1 MTSTLDEPRPSRAR
15 RLAGALGL
23 ATPFLLWA
31 VLVVLPVWLQAAHLC
46 FAHYDLGIYT
56 QALARLSLDDPNP
69 WLSARQVRIF
79 NDHFDPVLWLARP
92 LVGVLSP
99 MWAALVA
106 EALLVLLATAP
117 LLWLH
122 LRGTLDRASTA
133 LLCALLLLSPSAVD
147 AVMFPVHPTTWSMLP
162 LVLLGVAFHFRK
174 HALLLASLVL
184 LFACK
189 EEFPFA
195 GLMLAVALW
204 LRGDRRLAVG
214 VVALSLAWLG
224 FVYGVRPRWMGPSL
238 DYSGRLTQGLDEGLI
253 RYVAMRLA
261 PRHISRL
268 GTFLLLFIPVA
279 IWAWRERLRPQW
291 SWLLVVLPLLGIRF
305 LGMAWRHQYGAPLIA
320 VAVVA
325 LLPLVLARRPPAWVL
340 ALTSVLL
347 ITTNESNLRPL
358 VRTLASPSTHPPI
371 CPGDAGRLASVRR
384 AVDVLSTRPEGKALL
399 GGNLVT
405 PLVSRDEV
413 YAVGGPHPQGGY
425 VFDWV
430 LVEKPPRGDIYPVA
444 IQDMEALLARWR
456 AQEGIEVLI
465 DDPHVFLARGRF
477 SDAP

>member
-1 MTSTLDEPRPSRAR
+1 MTSTIDEPGPSRAR

-46 FAHYDLGIYT
+46 FAYYDLGIYT
-56 QALARLSLDDPNP
+56 HALARLSLEDPNP
-69 WLSARQVRIF
+69 WLSARQVHIF

-92 LVGVLSP
+92 LVSVLSP

-133 LLCALLLLSPSAVD
+133 LLCALLLLSPSAVG
-147 AVMFPVHPTTWSMLP
+147 AVMYPVHPTTWSMLP
-162 LVLLGVAFHFRK
+162 LVLLGVAFFLRK
-174 HALLLASLVL
+174 NVLLLASLLL

-204 LRGDRRLAVG
+204 LRGDRRLALG
-214 VVALSLAWLG
+214 VVALSVAWLG
-224 FVYGVRPRWMGPSL
+224 FVYGVRPRWMGPSV
-238 DYSGRLTQGLDEGLI
+238 DYSARLTQGLDEGLI
-253 RYVAMRLA
+253 RYVAVRLA
-261 PRHISRL
+261 PRHISRV
-268 GTFLLLFIPVA
+268 GTFALLFVPLA

-291 SWLLVVLPLLGIRF
+291 TWLLVLLPMLGIRF
-305 LGMAWRHQYGAPLIA
+305 LGMAWRHQYGAPLVA

-325 LLPLVLARRPPAWVL
+325 LLPLFLARRPPAWVL
-340 ALTSVLL
+340 VTTSLL
-347 ITTNESNLRPL
+347 LVSTNESNLRPL
-358 VRTLASPSTHPPI
+358 VRTLASPAAHPPR

-384 AVDVLSTRPEGKALL
+384 ALDVLSTHREGKVLL
-399 GGNLVT
+399 GSNLVT

-413 YAVGGPHPQGGY
+413 YSVGGPQPRGEWVY
-425 VFDWV
+425 DWV
-430 LVEKPPRGDIYPVA
+430 LVEKPPMGDTYPVSVEELQA
-444 IQDMEALLARWR
+444 HLARWR
-456 AQEGIEVLI
+456 AQEGAEILI
-465 DDPHVFLARGRF
+465 DDSHVFLARGRF
-477 SDAP
+477 TEAP